1 MNHVGTNDAIAT
13 AHQQHVA
20 LAAAQPPYPNPV
32 AITSGYRE
40 YQGETTL
47 ITAPTYRDRLYGQGM
62 GVQRHPGNVIFRAL
76 VFANQVRQYL
86 PAVLHTR
93 LSSKRS
99 CPVVGMYL
107 PSFANTFTH
116 YPFCLL
122 DNQIRALMT
131 HDTGYLCH
139 CSHVR

>member
-1 MNHVGTNDAIAT
+1 MNHVGTYDAIEIAT
-13 AHQQHVA
+13 AYQQHVA

-32 AITSGYRE
+32 AVTSEYRE

-47 ITAPTYRDRLYGQGM
+47 INAPTYRDRLYGQGM

-86 PAVLHTR
+86 PAALHTR

-99 CPVVGMYL
+99 CPVVEMYR
-107 PSFANTFTH
+107 PSQIH
-116 YPFCLL
+116 LL
-122 DNQIRALMT
+122 TIRFVSRQSNSCP